1 MKFELWIRP
10 LKMFLEV
17 VEINDES
24 QKI

>member
-1 MKFELWIRP
+1 MEFELWIRP